1 MKYTCYK
8 GYYIVMAFMIY
19 THIYYCEGIEI
30 SELMINKTCGIDQV
44 TINNHT
50 I

>member
-1 MKYTCYK
+1 M
-8 GYYIVMAFMIY
+8 VFMIY
-19 THIYYCEGIEI
+19 TYIYYCEGIEI
-30 SELMINKTCGIDQV
+30 SELMINKTCGIDLV